1 MADVSLAV
9 LRERELL
16 EVVKVASEIRVIH
29 AAMPPAVRGIL
40 SDLSEAKVGF
50 FPPFLVFSVV
60 FQCDCK
66 LVPAMIFQ
74 CAKNAGAYQGSS
86 LFILWFL
93 QFFRL
98 FLLLPHLPRTR
109 LFDLFLL
116 QIQSAEHV
124 NSKCVIYTIPCIL
137 EMILHNT
144 KRQRSRCKLTRCSLV
159 FQVFAFSR

>member
-1 MADVSLAV
+1 VTFDDALFLKHLLSLLQCGWMADVSLAV

-16 EVVKVASEIRVIH
+16 EEVKVASEIRVIQ
-29 AAMPPAVRGIL
+29 AAMAPAVRGIH

-50 FPPFLVFSVV
+50 SPPFPFLVFSVV

-74 CAKNAGAYQGSS
+74 CAKNAAAYQGSW

-109 LFDLFLL
+109 LFDLFFVADP
-116 QIQSAEHV
+116 Q
-124 NSKCVIYTIPCIL
+124 C
-137 EMILHNT
+137 
-144 KRQRSRCKLTRCSLV
+144 
-159 FQVFAFSR
+159 